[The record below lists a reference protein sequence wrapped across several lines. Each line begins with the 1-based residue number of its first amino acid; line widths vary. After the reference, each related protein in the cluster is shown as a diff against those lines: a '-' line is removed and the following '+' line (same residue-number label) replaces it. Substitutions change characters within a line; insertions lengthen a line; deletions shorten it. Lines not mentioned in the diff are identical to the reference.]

1 MTINRN
7 AKAIDGARDFCGN
20 VDITLTMDE
29 MFQIYYSVKRFLLK
43 KDIQCMLDDLIDDRD
58 DGIPGLDYD
67 NTDDFAEQI
76 VDVVEDK
83 MDDDDYYLDAGYS
96 AMYNAVRDVM
106 GEMGVDL

>member
-1 MTINRN
+1 MTITRS
-7 AKAIDGARDFCGN
+7 AKAINEAKDFCGN

-76 VDVVEDK
+76 VDTVEHE
-83 MDDDDYYLDAGYS
+83 MDNNDYYHDAEYS
-96 AMYNAVRDVM
+96 TMFDSVYHILAQKFNID
-106 GEMGVDL
+106 